1 MNFGARS
8 ALIPKKREAFF
19 DIDFI
24 KDLAAWIRVDQRTAL
39 RLLDIVLA
47 VLQDPFKGIGKPE
60 PLKHISSN
68 TWSRRLTL
76 EHRIVYLVRNDRIDF
91 LQARYHY

>member
-1 MNFGARS
+1 MNFVARS
-8 ALIPKKREAFF
+8 ALIQKKREAFF

-24 KDLAAWIRVDQRTAL
+24 KDLSAWIRVDQRTAL

-47 VLQDPFKGIGKPE
+47 VLQDPFRGMGKPE
-60 PLKHISSN
+60 PLKHISAN

-76 EHRIVYLVRNDRIDF
+76 EHRIVYLVRDDRIDF